1 MQASPNPPM
10 IEIKQVS
17 KWYGS
22 FQVLDAC
29 TTAVAKGEV
38 VVVCG
43 PSGSGKSTL
52 IKTVNALEPFQQG
65 EIIVNGT
72 SVGDPRTNLPKLRS
86 VAGMVFQHFELFP
99 HLSVTE
105 NLCLGQVKVL
115 GRGRDEARQRALAL
129 LERVGLS
136 AHKDKH
142 PGELSGGQQQ
152 RVAIARALSMDPVV
166 MLFDEPT
173 SALDPE
179 MVNEVLDVMTDLAG
193 EGMTMMVVTH
203 EMGFA
208 RRVADRVIFMDGG
221 KIVEDCPKEQF
232 FGNVESV
239 RRARVSFFQ
248 NSPAL
253 KVMTEQTFAPRP
265 ANAVDLRS
273 DTVTLPTEA
282 MYERMR
288 GAPIGDDALDGDPT
302 VRELEAYVAAQLGK
316 QAGLFVPSC
325 TMANLLAVLAQTQRN
340 EQVILESTA
349 HMYTSERGAAAF
361 TGVFY
366 HCVPG
371 ADGAMDLNR
380 LEEALLTEGMR
391 LKTSLVAMETTHNNA
406 GGTVLPLDH
415 MRSVYGMANNRGISV
430 HLDGARM
437 YNAAVALGV
446 TPLDI
451 AQHADTVSLCLSR
464 A

>member
-1 MQASPNPPM
+1 MP
-10 IEIKQVS
+10 
-17 KWYGS
+17 
-22 FQVLDAC
+22 
-29 TTAVAKGEV
+29 
-38 VVVCG
+38 G
-43 PSGSGKSTL
+43 PG
-52 IKTVNALEPFQQG
+52 QG
-65 EIIVNGT
+65 
-72 SVGDPRTNLPKLRS
+72 
-86 VAGMVFQHFELFP
+86 AG
-99 HLSVTE
+99 
-105 NLCLGQVKVL
+105 
-115 GRGRDEARQRALAL
+115 REARQRALAL

-232 FGNVESV
+232 FGNVEE
-239 RRARVSFFQ
+239 RAPRTRQFFQ

-349 HMYTSERGAAAF
+349 HMYTSERGAATF